1 MPNPGPFTYWYLQAP
16 SLLLL
21 ALIVLLVVRLLLIP
35 LGLLEWGPLRLVRA
49 ITQPVVAAIGG
60 ITPRIVS
67 PVGVIVCAIIWLAT
81 ARVLLLMAGLA
92 LGARM

>member
-21 ALIVLLVVRLLLIP
+21 ALMVLLLVRLLLMRVS
-35 LGLLEWGPLRLVRA
+35 LMDWGPLRLLGAV
-49 ITQPVVAAIGG
+49 TQPVVAATGA

-67 PVGVIVCAIIWLAT
+67 PAGVILCAIIWLAA

>member
-21 ALIVLLVVRLLLIP
+21 ALMVLLLVRLVLMPMRLME
-35 LGLLEWGPLRLVRA
+35 GGPLRLVGA
-49 ITQPVVAAIGG
+49 VTQPVVAAIGA

-67 PVGVIVCAIIWLAT
+67 PAGVIVCAIIWLAA

-92 LGARM
+92 MGARM

>member
-16 SLLLL
+16 NLLLL
-21 ALIVLLVVRLLLIP
+21 VLMVLLAVRLVLMS
-35 LGLLEWGPLRLVRA
+35 LGLHRGPLRLVRA
-49 ITQPVVAAIGG
+49 VTQPVVAAIGA

-67 PVGVIVCAIIWLAT
+67 QAGVIVCAIIWLAA